1 MTQTS
6 RPNRPRYEVQIS
18 RGAQKELDRQAR
30 NTRERLLKA
39 IYALADNPRPIGSR
53 RIEGQEDIY
62 RVRVGDWR
70 IIYAIFENQL
80 IVTVIKVG
88 SRGDVY
94 HGF

>member
-1 MTQTS
+1 MAQTL
-6 RPNRPRYEVQIS
+6 RPNKPPYEVQIS
-18 RGAQKELDRQAR
+18 RSVQKELDRQAR

-39 IYALADNPRPIGSR
+39 ILALADNPRPTGSR

-70 IIYAIFENQL
+70 IIYVIYDERL
-80 IVTVIKVG
+80 VITVIKVG

-94 HGF
+94 RGF

>member
-6 RPNRPRYEVQIS
+6 RPSRPPYEVQIS
-18 RGAQKELDRQAR
+18 RSVQKELDRQAR

-39 IYALADNPRPIGSR
+39 ILALADNPRPIGSR
-53 RIEGQEDIY
+53 HIEGQEDIY

-70 IIYAIFENQL
+70 ITYAIYDERL
-80 IVTVIKVG
+80 VVTVIKVG

-94 HGF
+94 RGF

>member
-6 RPNRPRYEVQIS
+6 RPNRPPYEVQIS
-18 RGAQKELDRQAR
+18 RNVQKELDRQAR

-39 IYALADNPRPIGSR
+39 ILALADNPRPIGSR

-62 RVRVGDWR
+62 RMRVGDWR
-70 IIYAIFENQL
+70 IVYAIYDERL
-80 IVTVIKVG
+80 VVTVIKVG

-94 HGF
+94 RGP